1 MLNLR
6 RKVFILPREVSPI
19 PMIQSASPKQYN
31 TTIVRM
37 LHLRRNVCCN
47 VVFRLVVAN
56 MFGETISA
64 IAFA

>member
-6 RKVFILPREVSPI
+6 RKVFILLREVAPI
-19 PMIQSASPKQYN
+19 PMIQLAFPKPYN

-37 LHLRRNVCCN
+37 LHLRCNVLGN

-56 MFGETISA
+56 MFGDTISA